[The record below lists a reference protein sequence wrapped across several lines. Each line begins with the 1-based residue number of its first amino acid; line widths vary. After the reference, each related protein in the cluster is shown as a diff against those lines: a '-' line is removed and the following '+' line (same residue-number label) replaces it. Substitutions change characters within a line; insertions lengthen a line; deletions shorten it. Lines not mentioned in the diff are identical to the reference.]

1 MKISFFKTAKPKE
14 FNYSP
19 LYYNER
25 KEELEKIRK
34 SVEVQEGGDT
44 VERMRMNLER
54 SWRNRRD
61 RQRRKTPVSSIR
73 LLAYLAAI
81 ALFIYFMFFYK
92 GF

>member
-14 FNYSP
+14 FKYTP

-34 SVEVQEGGDT
+34 SVEAKEGDDQ
-44 VERMRMNLER
+44 VERMRVNLER
-54 SWRNRRD
+54 SWRTRRD
-61 RQRRKTPVSSIR
+61 RQQRKAPVSSVR
-73 LLAYLAAI
+73 LLLYLAAI
-81 ALFIYFMFFYK
+81 ALFIYLMFFYK

>member
-34 SVEVQEGGDT
+34 SVEVKEGGDT
-44 VERMRMNLER
+44 VERMRVNLER

-61 RQRRKTPVSSIR
+61 RQQHKAPVSRIR